1 MDMPEIEAREETKDE
16 EAPPSAALPQEPP
29 RTNFEFERRESVIE
43 DGEVVPI
50 EKFKWMQ
57 RLLCL
62 ITFLLVL
69 QTIRILGMSK
79 NIGLDHKSY
88 LENNGMKKGFK
99 VANELL
105 TNGFRLV
112 KTKDLS
118 PATMWP
124 FMIGSKIGDDK
135 VFNTFPP

>member
-16 EAPPSAALPQEPP
+16 EAPPSAAPPLEPP
-29 RTNFEFERRESVIE
+29 RTNFEFERRESVVE
-43 DGEVVPI
+43 DGEVVAI

-69 QTIRILGMSK
+69 QTIRILGMSQNTGRDHQSYLTDR
-79 NIGLDHKSY
+79 NIG
-88 LENNGMKKGFK
+88 KGFK

-105 TNGFRLV
+105 ANGFRLV
-112 KTKDLS
+112 KTENLS
-118 PATMWP
+118 PATMFP

-135 VFNTFPP
+135 IYNTFPP